1 MCVPLFVR
9 FLEYR
14 RLVAANRESLPRLQG
29 VFTSLKA
36 RRTQLL
42 ADDLLEDL
50 FLILLDTIDTA
61 LAANLYG
68 LASVCLV
75 LTGVLDGDWILA
87 KCFAHDWSCG
97 LCLGLRHCNCCES
110 GCNCDSQ
117 HHLVHS
123 KSSRIEPYS
132 CEVALV
138 RKFTVRRVH

>member
-29 VFTSLKA
+29 LFTSPKA
-36 RRTQLL
+36 RLAQLL
-42 ADDLLEDL
+42 AEDLLEDL
-50 FLILLDTIDTA
+50 VLILLDTIDTA
-61 LAANLYG
+61 LAADLDG
-68 LASVCLV
+68 LASICLV
-75 LTGVLDGDWILA
+75 LTAVLDSDWVLA
-87 KCFAHDWSCG
+87 KRFTHDWTCS

-123 KSSRIEPYS
+123 NPS
-132 CEVALV
+132 
-138 RKFTVRRVH
+138 

>member
-61 LAANLYG
+61 LAANLDG

-75 LTGVLDGDWILA
+75 LTAVLYSDWVLA
-87 KCFAHDWSCG
+87 KWLTHDRTCG
-97 LCLGLRHCNCCES
+97 LSLGLRHSDC
-110 GCNCDSQ
+110 
-117 HHLVHS
+117 
-123 KSSRIEPYS
+123 
-132 CEVALV
+132 
-138 RKFTVRRVH
+138 